1 MLYPILV
8 FIIFFI
14 IVFGGMKKQAV
25 DGRRGYL
32 VRLNRMRGLFAI
44 EIVIG
49 HVIRYEDTIL
59 YPFGKAM
66 IISVAFFFFI
76 SAFGMVVSF
85 QEKENYLKGFLFS
98 KLSYLLVLAL
108 VAFTINAVIDW
119 ICPKD
124 LGFCF
129 TGVNP
134 VIGVLSRTNWYLREL
149 ALFYILFY
157 FVYKY
162 MKRYRVFCITVI
174 TLIFISLVYQAGW
187 VTGWYASAMAFP
199 AGLAFG
205 EYFTPICNFLHSKWG
220 KLITCIFVLIGL
232 SSLLFEQSNMIG
244 MVYMKNIMCLAG
256 MLILLYFSTYFQIG
270 NRVSE
275 YLNSYSAEI
284 YIFQFV
290 YYYMASAYE
299 WDYRIRLLFTVAATM
314 MTALVM
320 QPIIKMIKRYL
331 QVAILGQTGI

>member
-8 FIIFFI
+8 YVIFLI
-14 IVFGGMKKQAV
+14 LIFGGMKKQAA
-25 DGRRGYL
+25 DSRREYL
-32 VRLNRMRGLFAI
+32 ARLNSMRGLFAI

-49 HVIRYEDTIL
+49 HVIRYDNTIL

-85 QEKENYLKGFLFS
+85 QEKENYLKGFLVS
-98 KLSYLLVLAL
+98 KLSNLLVLA
-108 VAFTINAVIDW
+108 VAAFAVNVIIDW

-129 TGVNP
+129 TEENL

-162 MKRYRVFCITVI
+162 MKRYRVLLVTVV
-174 TLIFISLVYQAGW
+174 TLIFIGVVYQKGW
-187 VTGWYASAMAFP
+187 ITGWYASAMAFP

-205 EYFTPICNFLHSKWG
+205 EYFLPICGFLRSKWG
-220 KLITCIFVLIGL
+220 KCTTGILVLIGL
-232 SSLLFEQSNMIG
+232 SSLFFEQDSMIG

-256 MLILLYFSTYFQIG
+256 ILILLYFSTYFQVG

-275 YLNSYSAEI
+275 GLNKYSAEI

-290 YYYMASAYE
+290 YYYMADAYG
-299 WDYRIRLLFTVAATM
+299 WDYRIRILFTLTTTLL
-314 MTALVM
+314 TAFVM
-320 QPIIKMIKRYL
+320 HPIINMIKRSFHK
-331 QVAILGQTGI
+331 